1 MPPEIG
7 TSTQADGHQQGEQL
21 LYFQYSCFLPYIFI
35 YISGMRK
42 KKLLSYPEAILHLPY
57 YFHLLLVVGV
67 CTCFFLSLDE

>member
-42 KKLLSYPEAILHLPY
+42 KKITFLPRSYLTSPILFPPS
-57 YFHLLLVVGV
+57 FGCGGV
-67 CTCFFLSLDE
+67 YMFFFVPR

>member
-35 YISGMRK
+35 YISGMQKK

-67 CTCFFLSLDE
+67 CTCFFCP